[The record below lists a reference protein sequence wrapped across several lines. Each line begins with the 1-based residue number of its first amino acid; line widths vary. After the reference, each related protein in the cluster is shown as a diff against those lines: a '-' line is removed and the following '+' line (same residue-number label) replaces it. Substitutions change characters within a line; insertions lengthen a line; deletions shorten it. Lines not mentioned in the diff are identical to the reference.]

1 MIALWRSP
9 VPSRDGF
16 IAQPRR
22 GLRRR
27 GANARRSS
35 HKPLLCLILVL
46 QLQRPVFCGAVPG
59 GYPTPEPSPPCPAHH
74 HAPAP
79 EPPWLESNGN
89 TKAHGERQD
98 ASTAVPSSNN
108 SAVPPLV
115 ASCL

>member
-22 GLRRR
+22 GLRCR

-59 GYPTPEPSPPCPAHH
+59 GYPTPEPSPPARLITTP
-74 HAPAP
+74 
-79 EPPWLESNGN
+79 
-89 TKAHGERQD
+89 
-98 ASTAVPSSNN
+98 
-108 SAVPPLV
+108 PPLSPRGLKPTETQKRTGKDRTPV
-115 ASCL
+115 PQYRRPIILLYHH